1 MKIRKAV
8 IPVAG
13 FGTRFLPVTRA
24 IPKVMIPVLDRPA
37 IHYTVEEAV
46 HAGIEHIV
54 FVIALGQE
62 AIGRYFDRIPDL
74 EQTLERRG
82 DDAILKQMIE
92 ISDLADISYVYQKQQ
107 LGNGHAV
114 LIARA
119 LVGDEPFAVFLPDDL
134 ILSDAPTIGNMMQVF
149 AEYQSSVIAVREVP
163 EESVPSLGI
172 IDHRAIGDTVSQI
185 MGMVEKPS
193 LLEAPSNLAIVGRYL
208 LTPEIF
214 DALENVK
221 PGAQGEIWLT
231 DAIAA
236 LLSTQKA
243 YAYRFPGMHFDVG
256 TPLGLLEASIYAALH
271 REGISA
277 DLRDWLAGVL

>member
-271 REGISA
+271 REDISA

>member
-24 IPKVMIPVLDRPA
+24 IPKVMIPVLDRPV

-62 AIGRYFDRIPDL
+62 AVGRYFDRIPNL
-74 EQTLERRG
+74 EQALERRG

-92 ISDLADISYVYQKQQ
+92 ISDMADISYVYQKQQ

-134 ILSDAPTIGNMMQVF
+134 ILSENPTIGNMMRVF

-163 EESVPSLGI
+163 DESVPSLGI
-172 IDHRAIGDTVSQI
+172 VDPKPIDDTVSQI
-185 MGMVEKPS
+185 IGMVEKPS
-193 LLEAPSNLAIVGRYL
+193 LQEAPSNLAIVGRYL

-271 REGISA
+271 RKDLSA